1 MRNIKQIELIKAVIH
16 VLDSNMEEP
25 ILNDYELEINEDIHE
40 FLIKHI
46 TRSSS
51 DEEAKCAIFEEGRNL
66 VKEISMDI
74 ISSPEKFLDCSKE
87 LTLHFFKSIK
97 ANPNIPSGDLIICL
111 FNCEY
116 GITLGIMKLDYNKTY
131 IHNIDYIDDKMVINI
146 IPQMI
151 GLPDTGQKLQKCAFI
166 NFNGDYQLLVLDRQV
181 KKDNDT
187 GIAAYFLNNVLNCS
201 IVSDAREKT
210 KNIIKT
216 TEKWIRDNFNDD
228 ADKAERARSI
238 VSRAIKSDD
247 VVNVENIAHRA
258 FQNDEELKENY
269 IHTLKESGI
278 DEKEVAVDREWLE
291 KKLKRKRLKI
301 DKDMELYINSD
312 AYEDDSRFQIKR
324 NGDGTIDIILRH
336 VRNYIEKQ

>member
-1 MRNIKQIELIKAVIH
+1 MRNIKQVEIMKAVIH
-16 VLDSNMEEP
+16 VIDSNMEEP
-25 ILNDYELEINEDIHE
+25 ILNDFELEINEDIHE

-51 DEEAKCAIFEEGRNL
+51 DEEAKCAVFEEGRNL
-66 VKEISMDI
+66 VKEISQDI
-74 ISSPEKFLDCSKE
+74 INDPDMFLQCSKE
-87 LTLHFFKSIK
+87 ITTHFFKSIK
-97 ANPNIPSGDLIICL
+97 TNPNIPSGDLIICL

-116 GITLGIMKLDYNKTY
+116 GVTLAIMKLDYNKTY
-131 IHNIDYIDDKMVINI
+131 IHNIDYIDEKMVINI

-151 GLPDTGQKLQKCAFI
+151 GLPDTGQKLQKCAFV
-166 NFNGDYQLLVLDRQV
+166 NFNSDVQLMVLDRQA
-181 KKDNDT
+181 KKDNDS
-187 GIAAYFLNNVLNCS
+187 GVAEYFLNNVLNCT
-201 IVSDAREKT
+201 IVSDVRDKT

-216 TEKWIRDNFNDD
+216 TEKWIRDNLNDN

-238 VSRAIKSDD
+238 VSRVIKSDD
-247 VVNVENIAHRA
+247 VINVETIAHHA

-269 IHTLKESGI
+269 MLALKESGI
-278 DEKEVAVDREWLE
+278 EEKEIPVDREWLE

-301 DKDMELYINSD
+301 DKDMELYINSE

-324 NGDGTIDIILRH
+324 NGDGSIDIIIRH